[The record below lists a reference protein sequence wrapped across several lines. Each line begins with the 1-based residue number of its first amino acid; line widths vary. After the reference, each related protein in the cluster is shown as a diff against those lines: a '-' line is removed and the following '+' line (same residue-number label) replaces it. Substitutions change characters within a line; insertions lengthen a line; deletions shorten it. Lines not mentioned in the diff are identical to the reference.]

1 MNKNS
6 QFLTHKQHKYVY
18 PPIITM
24 EKKALESV
32 LDAAEDLLAVIP
44 DSDEEVTDSVYAE
57 ILGKAQDLDLVKNDL

>member
-1 MNKNS
+1 M
-6 QFLTHKQHKYVY
+6 
-18 PPIITM
+18 IM